1 MSQPLST
8 KGYDFGR
15 LSYETIGACIEVQ
28 RQLGVHCME
37 VDYQRALKLA
47 LPKRGLQFQR
57 EVEIPI
63 SFDGVVITKRRV
75 DDDGSSR
82 EYLPRLWATHASQ

>member
-1 MSQPLST
+1 MSKPLSK

-15 LSYETIGACIEVQ
+15 LSYETLGACLEVQ

-63 SFDGVVITKRRV
+63 TFDGVVISKRRV
-75 DDDGSSR
+75 DFVVWDGG
-82 EYLPRLWATHASQ
+82 